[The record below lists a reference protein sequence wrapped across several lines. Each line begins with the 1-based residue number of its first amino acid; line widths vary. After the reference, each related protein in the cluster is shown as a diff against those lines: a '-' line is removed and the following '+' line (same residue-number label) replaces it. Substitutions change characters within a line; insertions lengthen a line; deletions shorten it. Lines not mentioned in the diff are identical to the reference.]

1 MSENKENAAQ
11 GKEPIILG
19 KGNYFITIDTGIGK
33 PQKTMIVNSTMQIET
48 FDNGLAI
55 PVSDA
60 QE

>member
-33 PQKTMIVNSTMQIET
+33 PQKTMIVNSTIQIET

>member
-11 GKEPIILG
+11 GKEPMILG

-33 PQKTMIVNSTMQIET
+33 PQKTMIVNSTIQIET

-55 PVSDA
+55 PVSDVK
-60 QE
+60 E

>member
-1 MSENKENAAQ
+1 MSENKENALK

-33 PQKTMIVNSTMQIET
+33 PQKTMIVNSTIQIET

-60 QE
+60 KE

>member
-19 KGNYFITIDTGIGK
+19 KGNYFITIDTGNGS
-33 PQKTMIVNSTMQIET
+33 PAKTMIVNSTIKIET